1 LNTAFEIAKRISFYK
16 QKNYTRF
23 IVRLSI
29 AATAISV
36 AAILLTF
43 SIVNGFQSTI
53 SSKLYTFWGHIQIS
67 AVDGANLKEDS
78 QVIKNIQTIPNIQS
92 ASAFLNQTMVLGKDI
107 EIEGLNAKGIADFTN
122 IPNLIQGRLI
132 QKNSQTSAKEI
143 VLSKNIAAKLNIAI
157 GDQVRLY
164 FFQKN
169 QVQERKLT
177 VVGLFH
183 SGIEEYDLKN
193 VFVDIHLLQQLMQD
207 PTAITGYQINVK
219 DLNKIAETQIDI
231 QSKLPDNWVGSASS
245 DLYPQLF
252 DWIQVQNINRN
263 ITIVIMLLIA
273 VVNLITCL
281 LILLLERIPMI
292 GSLNAMGAT
301 NTMIQKV
308 FLYQASFIA
317 WIGIGLGVLIGLGLS
332 LLQLKFQWIHLD
344 ESAYLID
351 VLPIQIQPLQVV
363 GVIFGTAIICY
374 LSFLLPTIWI
384 KKISPAK
391 AIIPVATAAFKD
403 SAAPYFGIV
412 IGSVINDKMGGRIPF
427 DSLPITNMPSLAK
440 AVVCIDFPSSTAP

>member
-53 SSKLYTFWGHIQIS
+53 SSKLYSFWGHIQIS
-67 AVDGANLKEDS
+67 AVNGANLKDDP
-78 QVIKNIQTIPNIQS
+78 QVAKKIKSISNVQS
-92 ASAFLNQTMVLGKDI
+92 ASAFLNQTMVLAKDV
-107 EIEGLNAKGIADFTN
+107 EIEGLNAKGIADFTS

-132 QKNSQTSAKEI
+132 QRTAQSPSKEI
-143 VLSKNIAAKLNIAI
+143 VLSKNIATKLKMVI
-157 GDQVRLY
+157 GDQVSLY
-164 FFQKN
+164 FFQNN

-193 VFVDIHLLQQLMQD
+193 VFVDIQLLQQMIQT
-207 PTAITGYQINVK
+207 PTAITGYQINLK
-219 DLNKIAETQIDI
+219 DLSKIAETQNEI
-231 QSKLPDNWVGSASS
+231 QSILPENWVNSASAN
-245 DLYPQLF
+245 LYPQLF

-263 ITIVIMLLIA
+263 ITIIIMLLIA

-301 NTMIQKV
+301 HAMIQKV

-317 WIGIGLGVLIGLGLS
+317 WIGIGLGLLIGLGLS
-332 LLQLKFQWIHLD
+332 LLQLKFQWVQLD

-351 VLPIQIQPLQVV
+351 TLPIQIQPLQVI
-363 GVIFGTAIICY
+363 GVVIGTAIICY

-391 AIIPVATAAFKD
+391 AI
-403 SAAPYFGIV
+403 
-412 IGSVINDKMGGRIPF
+412 RF
-427 DSLPITNMPSLAK
+427 D
-440 AVVCIDFPSSTAP
+440 

>member
-43 SIVNGFQSTI
+43 SIVNGFQSTVRN
-53 SSKLYTFWGHIQIS
+53 KLFSFWGHIQIS
-67 AVDGANLKEDS
+67 SVNGANLNGDD
-78 QVIKNIQTIPNIQS
+78 QVAKQIKSISNIQS
-92 ASAFLNQTMVLGKDI
+92 SSAFLNQTIVLAKDI
-107 EIEGLNAKGIADFTN
+107 EIEGLNAKGIADFSS
-122 IPNLIQGRLI
+122 IPSLIQGRII
-132 QKNSQTSAKEI
+132 QSDGKNPSKEI
-143 VLSKNIAAKLNIAI
+143 VLSKNMASKLNIAI

-164 FFQKN
+164 FFQNN
-169 QVQERKLT
+169 QVQERILR

-183 SGIEEYDLKN
+183 SGIEAYDLKN
-193 VFVDIHLLQQLMQD
+193 VFVDIQLLQQLIQA
-207 PTAITGYQINVK
+207 PNAITGYQVNVN
-219 DLNKIAETQIDI
+219 DISTIAQTQIDI
-231 QSKLPDNWVGSASS
+231 QSILTENWVASASA
-245 DLYPQLF
+245 DMYPQLF
-252 DWIQVQNINRN
+252 DWIQVQSINRD
-263 ITIVIMLLIA
+263 ITIIIMLFIA

-281 LILLLERIPMI
+281 LILLLERVRMI

-301 NTMIQKV
+301 HAMIQKV

-317 WIGIGLGVLIGLGLS
+317 FAGIGLGVFIGLGLS
-332 LLQLKFQWIHLD
+332 ILQLKFQWIHLD

-363 GVIFGTAIICY
+363 GVIFGTAIVCY

-391 AIIPVATAAFKD
+391 AI
-403 SAAPYFGIV
+403 
-412 IGSVINDKMGGRIPF
+412 RF
-427 DSLPITNMPSLAK
+427 D
-440 AVVCIDFPSSTAP
+440 

>member
-1 LNTAFEIAKRISFYK
+1 MNTAFEIAKRISFYK

-43 SIVNGFQSTI
+43 SIVNGFQSTV
-53 SSKLYTFWGHIQIS
+53 SSKLFSFWGHIQIS
-67 AVDGANLKEDS
+67 AVNGANLKDDS
-78 QVIKNIQTIPNIQS
+78 LVAKKIKTISNIQS
-92 ASAFLNQTMVLGKDI
+92 ASAFLNQTMVLAKDL
-107 EIEGLNAKGIADFTN
+107 EIEGLNAKGIADFSSS
-122 IPNLIQGRLI
+122 PNLIQGRI
-132 QKNSQTSAKEI
+132 VRSDGQSPSKEI
-143 VLSKNIAAKLNIAI
+143 VLSKNMATKLKIVI
-157 GDQVRLY
+157 GDQVSLY
-164 FFQKN
+164 FFENN
-169 QVQERKLT
+169 QVQERKLI

-193 VFVDIHLLQQLMQD
+193 VFVDIHLLQQMIQS
-207 PTAITGYQINVK
+207 PAAITGYQINLK
-219 DLNKIAETQIDI
+219 DLSKIAETQNEI
-231 QSKLPDNWVGSASS
+231 QSILPENWVNSASAN
-245 DLYPQLF
+245 LYPQLF

-263 ITIVIMLLIA
+263 ITIMIMLLIA

-301 NTMIQKV
+301 HAMIQKV

-332 LLQLKFQWIHLD
+332 LLQLKFQWIQLD

-351 VLPIQIQPLQVV
+351 VLPIQIQPLQVI
-363 GVIFGTAIICY
+363 GVIVGTAIVCY

-391 AIIPVATAAFKD
+391 AI
-403 SAAPYFGIV
+403 
-412 IGSVINDKMGGRIPF
+412 RF
-427 DSLPITNMPSLAK
+427 D
-440 AVVCIDFPSSTAP
+440 

>member
-1 LNTAFEIAKRISFYK
+1 MNTAFEIAKRISFYK

-53 SSKLYTFWGHIQIS
+53 SSKLYSFWGHIQIS
-67 AVDGANLKEDS
+67 AINGANLNDDDQELKK
-78 QVIKNIQTIPNIQS
+78 IKTISNIQS
-92 ASAFLNQTMVLGKDI
+92 ASAFLNQTMVLAKDI
-107 EIEGLNAKGIADFTN
+107 EIEGLNAKGIADFSS

-132 QKNSQTSAKEI
+132 QSNSPSPAKEI
-143 VLSKNIAAKLNIAI
+143 VLSKNIASKLHIDI
-157 GDQVRLY
+157 GDEVKLY
-164 FFQKN
+164 FFQNN
-169 QVQERKLT
+169 QVQERKLM

-193 VFVDIHLLQQLMQD
+193 VFVDIRLLQQMIQT
-207 PTAITGYQINVK
+207 PAAITGYQINLK
-219 DLNKIAETQIDI
+219 DLGKIAETQKEI
-231 QSKLPDNWVGSASS
+231 QSIIPDNWVNNASTN
-245 DLYPQLF
+245 LYPQLF

-263 ITIVIMLLIA
+263 ITIIIMLLIA

-301 NTMIQKV
+301 HSMIQKV
-308 FLYQASFIA
+308 FMYQASFIA
-317 WIGIGLGVLIGLGLS
+317 WIGISLGVLIGIGLS

-351 VLPIQIQPLQVV
+351 TLPIEIQTLQVIAV
-363 GVIFGTAIICY
+363 VVGTAIVCY

-391 AIIPVATAAFKD
+391 AI
-403 SAAPYFGIV
+403 
-412 IGSVINDKMGGRIPF
+412 RF
-427 DSLPITNMPSLAK
+427 D
-440 AVVCIDFPSSTAP
+440 

>member
-29 AATAISV
+29 GATAISV

-43 SIVNGFQSTI
+43 SIVNGFQSTV
-53 SSKLYTFWGHIQIS
+53 SSKLFSFWGHIQIS
-67 AVDGANLKEDS
+67 AVNGANLKDDS
-78 QVIKNIQTIPNIQS
+78 LVSKKIKTISNIQS
-92 ASAFLNQTMVLGKDI
+92 ASTFLNQTMVLAKDV
-107 EIEGLNAKGIADFTN
+107 EIEGLNAKGIADFSSS
-122 IPNLIQGRLI
+122 PNLIQGRII
-132 QKNSQTSAKEI
+132 QSDGQSPSKEI
-143 VLSKNIAAKLNIAI
+143 VLSKKMATKLKIVI
-157 GDQVRLY
+157 GDQVSLY
-164 FFQKN
+164 FFQNN
-169 QVQERKLT
+169 QVQERKLI

-193 VFVDIHLLQQLMQD
+193 VFVDIHLLQQMIQS
-207 PTAITGYQINVK
+207 PAAITGYQINLK
-219 DLNKIAETQIDI
+219 DLSKIAETQNEI
-231 QSKLPDNWVGSASS
+231 QSILPENWVNSASAN
-245 DLYPQLF
+245 LYPQLF

-263 ITIVIMLLIA
+263 ITIMIMLLIA

-301 NTMIQKV
+301 HTMIQKV

-317 WIGIGLGVLIGLGLS
+317 LIGIGLGVLIGLGLS
-332 LLQLKFQWIHLD
+332 LLQLKFKWIQLD

-351 VLPIQIQPLQVV
+351 TLPIQIQPLQVI
-363 GVIFGTAIICY
+363 GVVVGTAIVCY

-391 AIIPVATAAFKD
+391 AI
-403 SAAPYFGIV
+403 
-412 IGSVINDKMGGRIPF
+412 RF
-427 DSLPITNMPSLAK
+427 D
-440 AVVCIDFPSSTAP
+440 

>member
-1 LNTAFEIAKRISFYK
+1 LNTALEIAKRISFYK

-23 IVRLSI
+23 IVRISI

-43 SIVNGFQSTI
+43 SIVNGFQSTV
-53 SSKLYTFWGHIQIS
+53 SDKLFSFWGHLQIS
-67 AVDGANLKEDS
+67 SVSGASLSDEA
-78 QVIKNIQTIPNIQS
+78 QVAKRFKSIPNIQS
-92 ASAFLNQTMVLGKDI
+92 ASAFLNQTMVLAKDI
-107 EIEGLNAKGIADFTN
+107 EIEGLNAKGIADYSS
-122 IPNLIQGRLI
+122 IPNLIQGRII
-132 QKNSQTSAKEI
+132 QSDGQSPSKEI
-143 VLSKNIAAKLNIAI
+143 VLSKNMATKLHIAI

-164 FFQKN
+164 FFQNN
-169 QVQERKLT
+169 QVQERKLS

-193 VFVDIHLLQQLMQD
+193 VFVDIHLLQQLIQA
-207 PTAITGYQINVK
+207 PNAISGYQINVK
-219 DLNKIAETQIDI
+219 DLGTIAQTQIDV
-231 QSKLPDNWVGSASS
+231 QSNLPENWVATESK

-263 ITIVIMLLIA
+263 ITIIIMLFIA
-273 VVNLITCL
+273 IVNLITCL
-281 LILLLERIPMI
+281 LILLLERVPMI

-301 NTMIQKV
+301 HAMIRKV

-317 WIGIGLGVLIGLGLS
+317 CAGIGLGVLIGIGLS
-332 LLQLKFQWIHLD
+332 ILQLKFQWIQLD

-351 VLPIQIQPLQVV
+351 VLPIQIQPLQLI
-363 GVIFGTAIICY
+363 GVIVGTAIVCY

-391 AIIPVATAAFKD
+391 AI
-403 SAAPYFGIV
+403 
-412 IGSVINDKMGGRIPF
+412 RF
-427 DSLPITNMPSLAK
+427 D
-440 AVVCIDFPSSTAP
+440 

>member
-1 LNTAFEIAKRISFYK
+1 MNTAFEIAKRISFYK

-53 SSKLYTFWGHIQIS
+53 SSKLYSFWGHIQIS
-67 AVDGANLKEDS
+67 AINGANINDDS
-78 QVIKNIQTIPNIQS
+78 QVTKKIKRISNIQS
-92 ASAFLNQTMVLGKDI
+92 VSAFLNQTMVLAKDV
-107 EIEGLNAKGIADFTN
+107 EIEGLNAKGIADFN
-122 IPNLIQGRLI
+122 SIPNLTQGRLI
-132 QKNSQTSAKEI
+132 QSNGQSPSKEI
-143 VLSKNIAAKLNIAI
+143 VLSKNIAVKLKMVI
-157 GDQVRLY
+157 GDQVSLY
-164 FFQKN
+164 FFQNN

-193 VFVDIHLLQQLMQD
+193 VFVDIQLLQQMIQA
-207 PTAITGYQINVK
+207 PAAITGYQINLK
-219 DLNKIAETQIDI
+219 DLSKIAETQNEI
-231 QSKLPDNWVGSASS
+231 QSILPDNWVNSASAN
-245 DLYPQLF
+245 LYPQLF

-263 ITIVIMLLIA
+263 ITIIIMLLIA

-301 NTMIQKV
+301 HAMIQKV

-317 WIGIGLGVLIGLGLS
+317 WIGIGLGLLIGLGLS
-332 LLQLKFQWIHLD
+332 LLQLKFQWIQLD

-351 VLPIQIQPLQVV
+351 TLPIQIQPLQVI
-363 GVIFGTAIICY
+363 GVVIGTAIICY

-391 AIIPVATAAFKD
+391 AI
-403 SAAPYFGIV
+403 
-412 IGSVINDKMGGRIPF
+412 RF
-427 DSLPITNMPSLAK
+427 D
-440 AVVCIDFPSSTAP
+440 

>member
-23 IVRLSI
+23 IVRLSM

-53 SSKLYTFWGHIQIS
+53 SSKLYAFWGHIQIS
-67 AVDGANLKEDS
+67 AVDGKHLKEDAL
-78 QVIKNIQTIPNIQS
+78 VIKNIQTISNIQS

-107 EIEGLNAKGIADFTN
+107 EIEGLNAKGIANFGS

-132 QKNSQTSAKEI
+132 QTNNSSPAKEI
-143 VLSKNIAAKLNIAI
+143 VLSKNIATKLNIAL

-164 FFQKN
+164 FFQNN

-193 VFVDIHLLQQLMQD
+193 VFVDIQLLQQIIQS
-207 PTAITGYQINVK
+207 PGAITGYQINVK
-219 DLNKIAETQIDI
+219 DLNKVAETKKEI
-231 QSKLPDNWVGSASS
+231 QSKLPDNWVCSTSTA
-245 DLYPQLF
+245 LYPQLF

-301 NTMIQKV
+301 HSMIQKV

-351 VLPIQIQPLQVV
+351 VLPIQIQPLQVI
-363 GVIFGTAIICY
+363 GVIFGTAIVCY

-391 AIIPVATAAFKD
+391 AI
-403 SAAPYFGIV
+403 
-412 IGSVINDKMGGRIPF
+412 RF
-427 DSLPITNMPSLAK
+427 D
-440 AVVCIDFPSSTAP
+440 

>member
-1 LNTAFEIAKRISFYK
+1 MNTAFEIAKRISFYK

-53 SSKLYTFWGHIQIS
+53 SNKLFSFWGHLQIS
-67 AVDGANLKEDS
+67 SVSGASLIEDA
-78 QVIKNIQTIPNIQS
+78 QLVEKIKTIPNIQS
-92 ASAFLNQTMVLGKDI
+92 ASAFLNQTMVLAKDI
-107 EIEGLNAKGIADFTN
+107 EIEGLNAKGIADFSS

-132 QKNSQTSAKEI
+132 QSDGQSPSKEI
-143 VLSKNIAAKLNIAI
+143 VLSKNLASKLHIVI
-157 GDQVRLY
+157 GDEVRLY
-164 FFQKN
+164 FFQNN
-169 QVQERKLT
+169 QVQERRLS

-183 SGIEEYDLKN
+183 SGIEAYDLKN
-193 VFVDIHLLQQLMQD
+193 VFIDIHLLQQLIQA
-207 PTAITGYQINVK
+207 PNAITGYQINVR
-219 DLNKIAETQIDI
+219 DLNTIAQTQIDI
-231 QSKLPDNWVGSASS
+231 QSILPENWVASASA

-252 DWIQVQNINRN
+252 DWIQVQSINRD
-263 ITIVIMLLIA
+263 ITIIIMLFIA
-273 VVNLITCL
+273 IVNLITCL
-281 LILLLERIPMI
+281 LILLLERVPMI

-301 NTMIQKV
+301 HAMIRKV

-317 WIGIGLGVLIGLGLS
+317 CAGIGLGVLIGLGLS
-332 LLQLKFQWIHLD
+332 ILQLKFQWIQLD

-351 VLPIQIQPLQVV
+351 VLPIQIQPLQVI
-363 GVIFGTAIICY
+363 GVVFGTAIVCY

-391 AIIPVATAAFKD
+391 AIRF
-403 SAAPYFGIV
+403 
-412 IGSVINDKMGGRIPF
+412 N
-427 DSLPITNMPSLAK
+427 
-440 AVVCIDFPSSTAP
+440 

>member
-1 LNTAFEIAKRISFYK
+1 MNTAFEIAKRISFYK

-53 SSKLYTFWGHIQIS
+53 SSKLYSFWGHIQIR
-67 AVDGANLKEDS
+67 AVNSTNLKEDS
-78 QVIKNIQTIPNIQS
+78 LVAKNIKKIPNIQS
-92 ASAFLNQTMVLGKDI
+92 ASAFLNQTMVLAKDV
-107 EIEGLNAKGIADFTN
+107 EIEGLNAKGITDFTS

-132 QKNSQTSAKEI
+132 QSNGQSPSKEI
-143 VLSKNIAAKLNIAI
+143 VLSKNIAAKLKIVI
-157 GDQVRLY
+157 GDQVSLY
-164 FFQKN
+164 FFQN
-169 QVQERKLT
+169 DQVQERKLT

-193 VFVDIHLLQQLMQD
+193 VFVDIQLLQQMIQV
-207 PTAITGYQINVK
+207 PNAITGYQINVN
-219 DLNKIAETQIDI
+219 DLSKIAETQNEI
-231 QSKLPDNWVGSASS
+231 QSILPDNLVNSASA
-245 DLYPQLF
+245 DIYPQLF

-263 ITIVIMLLIA
+263 ITVFIMLLIA
-273 VVNLITCL
+273 VVNLMTCL

-301 NTMIQKV
+301 HAMIQKV

-317 WIGIGLGVLIGLGLS
+317 CIGIGLGLLVGLGLS
-332 LLQLKFQWIHLD
+332 LLQLKFQWIQLD

-351 VLPIQIQPLQVV
+351 TLPIQIKPLQVF
-363 GVIFGTAIICY
+363 GVVLGTAIICY

-384 KKISPAK
+384 RKISPAK
-391 AIIPVATAAFKD
+391 AI
-403 SAAPYFGIV
+403 
-412 IGSVINDKMGGRIPF
+412 RF
-427 DSLPITNMPSLAK
+427 D
-440 AVVCIDFPSSTAP
+440 

>member
-1 LNTAFEIAKRISFYK
+1 MNTAFEIAKRISFYK

-53 SSKLYTFWGHIQIS
+53 SSKLYAFWGHIQIS
-67 AVDGANLKEDS
+67 AVNGANLNDDT
-78 QVIKNIQTIPNIQS
+78 QVTKKIKSIPNIQS
-92 ASAFLNQTMVLGKDI
+92 ASAFLNQTIVLAKDL
-107 EIEGLNAKGIADFTN
+107 EIEGLNAKGIADFSS
-122 IPNLIQGRLI
+122 IPNLIKGRLI
-132 QKNSQTSAKEI
+132 QSSSQSPSKEI
-143 VLSKNIAAKLNIAI
+143 VLSKNIATKLKIVI
-157 GDQVRLY
+157 GDQVSLY
-164 FFQKN
+164 FFQNN

-193 VFVDIHLLQQLMQD
+193 VFVDIHLLQQMIQA
-207 PTAITGYQINVK
+207 PTAISGYQIILK
-219 DLNKIAETQIDI
+219 DLNKIAETQNQI
-231 QSKLPDNWVGSASS
+231 QSILPNNWVNSASA

-301 NTMIQKV
+301 HAMIQKV

-317 WIGIGLGVLIGLGLS
+317 CIGIGLGLLIGLGLS
-332 LLQLKFQWIHLD
+332 LLQFKFQWIQLD
-344 ESAYLID
+344 ESAYLINT
-351 VLPIQIQPLQVV
+351 LPIQIQPLQVI
-363 GVIFGTAIICY
+363 GVVIGTALVCY

-384 KKISPAK
+384 KKISPAR
-391 AIIPVATAAFKD
+391 AI
-403 SAAPYFGIV
+403 
-412 IGSVINDKMGGRIPF
+412 RF
-427 DSLPITNMPSLAK
+427 D
-440 AVVCIDFPSSTAP
+440 

>member
-1 LNTAFEIAKRISFYK
+1 MNTAFEIAKRISFYK

-53 SSKLYTFWGHIQIS
+53 SSKLYSFWGHIQIS
-67 AVDGANLKEDS
+67 AVNSTNLKEDS
-78 QVIKNIQTIPNIQS
+78 LVAKNIKKISNIQS
-92 ASAFLNQTMVLGKDI
+92 ASAFLNQTMVLAKDV
-107 EIEGLNAKGIADFTN
+107 EIEGLNAKGIADFTS

-132 QKNSQTSAKEI
+132 QSNGQSPSKEI
-143 VLSKNIAAKLNIAI
+143 VLSKNIATKLKIVI
-157 GDQVRLY
+157 GDQVSLY
-164 FFQKN
+164 FFQN
-169 QVQERKLT
+169 DQVQERKLT

-193 VFVDIHLLQQLMQD
+193 VFVDIQLLQQMIQV
-207 PTAITGYQINVK
+207 PNAITGYQINVN
-219 DLNKIAETQIDI
+219 DLSKIAETQSEI
-231 QSKLPDNWVGSASS
+231 QSILPDNWVNSASA
-245 DLYPQLF
+245 DIYPQLF

-263 ITIVIMLLIA
+263 ITIIIMLLIA

-301 NTMIQKV
+301 HSMIQKV

-317 WIGIGLGVLIGLGLS
+317 CIGIGLGLLVGLGLS
-332 LLQLKFQWIHLD
+332 LLQLKFQWIQLD

-351 VLPIQIQPLQVV
+351 TLPIQIKPLQVF
-363 GVIFGTAIICY
+363 GVVLGTAIICY

-384 KKISPAK
+384 RKISPAK
-391 AIIPVATAAFKD
+391 AI
-403 SAAPYFGIV
+403 
-412 IGSVINDKMGGRIPF
+412 RF
-427 DSLPITNMPSLAK
+427 D
-440 AVVCIDFPSSTAP
+440 

>member
-1 LNTAFEIAKRISFYK
+1 MNTAFEIAKRISFYK

-29 AATAISV
+29 VATAISV

-53 SSKLYTFWGHIQIS
+53 SSKLYSFWGHIQIS
-67 AVDGANLKEDS
+67 AVNSTNLKEDS
-78 QVIKNIQTIPNIQS
+78 LVAKNIKKISNIQS
-92 ASAFLNQTMVLGKDI
+92 ASAFLNQTMVLAKDV
-107 EIEGLNAKGIADFTN
+107 EIEGLNAKGIADFTS

-132 QKNSQTSAKEI
+132 QSNGQSPSKEI
-143 VLSKNIAAKLNIAI
+143 ILSKNIATKLKIVI
-157 GDQVRLY
+157 GDQVSLY
-164 FFQKN
+164 FFQN
-169 QVQERKLT
+169 DQVQERKLT

-193 VFVDIHLLQQLMQD
+193 IFVDIQLLQQMIQV
-207 PTAITGYQINVK
+207 PNAITGYQINVN
-219 DLNKIAETQIDI
+219 DLSKIAETQNEI
-231 QSKLPDNWVGSASS
+231 QSILPDNWMNSASA
-245 DLYPQLF
+245 DIYPQLF

-263 ITIVIMLLIA
+263 ITIIIMLLIA

-301 NTMIQKV
+301 HSMIQKV

-317 WIGIGLGVLIGLGLS
+317 CIGIGLGLLVGLGLS
-332 LLQLKFQWIHLD
+332 LLQLKFQWIQLD

-351 VLPIQIQPLQVV
+351 TLPIQIKPLQVF
-363 GVIFGTAIICY
+363 GVVLGTAIICY

-384 KKISPAK
+384 RKISPAK
-391 AIIPVATAAFKD
+391 AI
-403 SAAPYFGIV
+403 
-412 IGSVINDKMGGRIPF
+412 RF
-427 DSLPITNMPSLAK
+427 D
-440 AVVCIDFPSSTAP
+440 

>member
-29 AATAISV
+29 VATAISV

-53 SSKLYTFWGHIQIS
+53 SSKLYSFWGHIQIS
-67 AVDGANLKEDS
+67 AVNSTNLKEDS
-78 QVIKNIQTIPNIQS
+78 LVAKNIKKISNIQS
-92 ASAFLNQTMVLGKDI
+92 ASAFLNQTMVLAKDV
-107 EIEGLNAKGIADFTN
+107 EIEGLNAKGIADFTS

-132 QKNSQTSAKEI
+132 QSNGQSPSKEI
-143 VLSKNIAAKLNIAI
+143 VLSKNIATKLKIVI
-157 GDQVRLY
+157 GDQVSLY
-164 FFQKN
+164 FFQN
-169 QVQERKLT
+169 DQVQERKLT

-193 VFVDIHLLQQLMQD
+193 IFVDIQLLQQMIQV
-207 PTAITGYQINVK
+207 PNAITGYQINVN
-219 DLNKIAETQIDI
+219 DLSKIAETQNEI
-231 QSKLPDNWVGSASS
+231 QSILPDNWVNIASA
-245 DLYPQLF
+245 DIYPQLF

-263 ITIVIMLLIA
+263 ITIIIMLLIA

-301 NTMIQKV
+301 HSMIQKV

-317 WIGIGLGVLIGLGLS
+317 CIGIGLGLLVGLGLS
-332 LLQLKFQWIHLD
+332 LLQLKFQWIQLD

-351 VLPIQIQPLQVV
+351 TLPIQIKPLQVF
-363 GVIFGTAIICY
+363 GVVLGTAIICY

-384 KKISPAK
+384 RKISPAK
-391 AIIPVATAAFKD
+391 AI
-403 SAAPYFGIV
+403 
-412 IGSVINDKMGGRIPF
+412 RF
-427 DSLPITNMPSLAK
+427 D
-440 AVVCIDFPSSTAP
+440 

>member
-1 LNTAFEIAKRISFYK
+1 MNTAFEIAKRISFYK

-53 SSKLYTFWGHIQIS
+53 SSKLYAFWGHIQIS
-67 AVDGANLKEDS
+67 AINGASINDDS
-78 QVIKNIQTIPNIQS
+78 QITKKIKRISNIQS
-92 ASAFLNQTMVLGKDI
+92 VSAFLNQTMVLAKDV
-107 EIEGLNAKGIADFTN
+107 EIEGLNAKGIADFSS

-132 QKNSQTSAKEI
+132 QRSNQSPSKEI
-143 VLSKNIAAKLNIAI
+143 ILSKNIATKLKMVI
-157 GDQVRLY
+157 GDQVSLY
-164 FFQKN
+164 FFQNN
-169 QVQERKLT
+169 QVQERKLR

-193 VFVDIHLLQQLMQD
+193 VFVDIQLLQQMIQT
-207 PTAITGYQINVK
+207 PAAISGYQINLK
-219 DLNKIAETQIDI
+219 DLTKITETQNEI
-231 QSKLPDNWVGSASS
+231 QSILPDNWVNSASAN
-245 DLYPQLF
+245 LYPQLF

-263 ITIVIMLLIA
+263 ITIIIMLLIA

-301 NTMIQKV
+301 HAMIQKV

-317 WIGIGLGVLIGLGLS
+317 WIGIGLGLLIGLGFS
-332 LLQLKFQWIHLD
+332 LLQLKFQWIQLD
-344 ESAYLID
+344 ESAYLINT
-351 VLPIQIQPLQVV
+351 LPIQIQPLQVI
-363 GVIFGTAIICY
+363 GVVVGTALVCY
-374 LSFLLPTIWI
+374 LSFLLPTIWV

-391 AIIPVATAAFKD
+391 AI
-403 SAAPYFGIV
+403 
-412 IGSVINDKMGGRIPF
+412 RF
-427 DSLPITNMPSLAK
+427 D
-440 AVVCIDFPSSTAP
+440 

>member
-1 LNTAFEIAKRISFYK
+1 MNTAFEIAKRISFYK

-53 SSKLYTFWGHIQIS
+53 SSKLYSFWGHIQIR
-67 AVDGANLKEDS
+67 AVNSTNLKEDS
-78 QVIKNIQTIPNIQS
+78 LVAKNIKKIPNIQS
-92 ASAFLNQTMVLGKDI
+92 ASAFLNQTMVLAKDV
-107 EIEGLNAKGIADFTN
+107 EIEGLNAKGITDFTS
-122 IPNLIQGRLI
+122 IPSLIQGRLI
-132 QKNSQTSAKEI
+132 QSNGQSPSKEI
-143 VLSKNIAAKLNIAI
+143 VLSKNIAAKLKIVI
-157 GDQVRLY
+157 GDQVSLY
-164 FFQKN
+164 FFQN
-169 QVQERKLT
+169 DQVQERKLT

-193 VFVDIHLLQQLMQD
+193 VFVDIQLLQQMIQV
-207 PTAITGYQINVK
+207 PNAITGYQINVN
-219 DLNKIAETQIDI
+219 DLSKIAETQNEI
-231 QSKLPDNWVGSASS
+231 QSILPDNWVNSASA
-245 DLYPQLF
+245 DIYPQLF

-263 ITIVIMLLIA
+263 ITIFIMLLIA
-273 VVNLITCL
+273 VVNLMTCL

-301 NTMIQKV
+301 HAMIQKV

-317 WIGIGLGVLIGLGLS
+317 CIGIGLGLLVGLGLS
-332 LLQLKFQWIHLD
+332 LLQLKFQWIQLD

-351 VLPIQIQPLQVV
+351 TLPIQIKPLQVF
-363 GVIFGTAIICY
+363 GVVLGTAIICY

-384 KKISPAK
+384 RKISPAK
-391 AIIPVATAAFKD
+391 AI
-403 SAAPYFGIV
+403 
-412 IGSVINDKMGGRIPF
+412 RF
-427 DSLPITNMPSLAK
+427 D
-440 AVVCIDFPSSTAP
+440 

>member
-1 LNTAFEIAKRISFYK
+1 MNTALEIAKRISFYK

-43 SIVNGFQSTI
+43 SIVNGFQSTV
-53 SSKLYTFWGHIQIS
+53 SDKLFSFWGHLQIS
-67 AVDGANLKEDS
+67 SVSGANLSDEA
-78 QVIKNIQTIPNIQS
+78 QVAKKIKSIPNIQS
-92 ASAFLNQTMVLGKDI
+92 ASAFLNQTIVLAKDI
-107 EIEGLNAKGIADFTN
+107 EIEGLNAKGIADYAS
-122 IPNLIQGRLI
+122 IPNLIQGRVI
-132 QKNSQTSAKEI
+132 QSDGQSSSKEI
-143 VLSKNIAAKLNIAI
+143 VLSKNLATKLHITI

-164 FFQKN
+164 FFQNN
-169 QVQERKLT
+169 QVQERKLS

-193 VFVDIHLLQQLMQD
+193 VFVDIHLLQQLIQA
-207 PTAITGYQINVK
+207 PNAISGYQINVK
-219 DLNKIAETQIDI
+219 DLSTIAQTQIDV
-231 QSKLPDNWVGSASS
+231 QSNLPENWVATESKN
-245 DLYPQLF
+245 LYPQLF

-263 ITIVIMLLIA
+263 ITIIIMLFIA
-273 VVNLITCL
+273 IVNLITCL
-281 LILLLERIPMI
+281 LILLLERVPMI

-301 NTMIQKV
+301 HAMIRKV

-317 WIGIGLGVLIGLGLS
+317 CAGIGLGVLIGIGLS
-332 LLQLKFQWIHLD
+332 FLQLKFQWIQLD

-351 VLPIQIQPLQVV
+351 VLPIQIQPLQVI
-363 GVIFGTAIICY
+363 GVIVGTAIVCY

-391 AIIPVATAAFKD
+391 AI
-403 SAAPYFGIV
+403 
-412 IGSVINDKMGGRIPF
+412 RF
-427 DSLPITNMPSLAK
+427 D
-440 AVVCIDFPSSTAP
+440 

>member
-53 SSKLYTFWGHIQIS
+53 SSKLYAFWGHIQIS

-78 QVIKNIQTIPNIQS
+78 LVIKNIQTIPNIQS

-107 EIEGLNAKGIADFTN
+107 EIEGLNAKGISDFNN

-132 QKNSQTSAKEI
+132 QKNRQSSAKEI
-143 VLSKNIAAKLNIAI
+143 VLSKNIAAKLNITI

-193 VFVDIHLLQQLMQD
+193 VFVDIHLLQQLIQD

-219 DLNKIAETQIDI
+219 ELSKIAETQNDI
-231 QSKLPDNWVGSASS
+231 QSKLPDNWVCSASTAI
-245 DLYPQLF
+245 YPQLF

-301 NTMIQKV
+301 NKMIQKV

-317 WIGIGLGVLIGLGLS
+317 WIGIGLGVVIGLGLS
-332 LLQLKFQWIHLD
+332 FLQLKFQWIQLD

-351 VLPIQIQPLQVV
+351 VLPIQIQPLQVI
-363 GVIFGTAIICY
+363 GVIIGTAIVSY

-391 AIIPVATAAFKD
+391 AI
-403 SAAPYFGIV
+403 
-412 IGSVINDKMGGRIPF
+412 RF
-427 DSLPITNMPSLAK
+427 D
-440 AVVCIDFPSSTAP
+440 

>member
-1 LNTAFEIAKRISFYK
+1 MNTAFEIAKRISFYK

-43 SIVNGFQSTI
+43 SIVNGFQATV
-53 SSKLYTFWGHIQIS
+53 SSKLFSFWGHIQIS
-67 AVDGANLKEDS
+67 SVNGASLKEDA
-78 QVIKNIQTIPNIQS
+78 QVAKKIKTIPNIQS
-92 ASAFLNQTMVLGKDI
+92 ASAFLNQTMVLAKDI
-107 EIEGLNAKGIADFTN
+107 EIEGLNAKGIADFSS
-122 IPNLIQGRLI
+122 IPNLIQGRII
-132 QKNSQTSAKEI
+132 QSDGQSPGKEI
-143 VLSKNIAAKLNIAI
+143 VLSKNMAAKLHIAI

-164 FFQKN
+164 FFQNN
-169 QVQERKLT
+169 QVQERRLS

-193 VFVDIHLLQQLMQD
+193 VFVDIQLLQQMTLA
-207 PTAITGYQINVK
+207 PTAITGYQMNVQ
-219 DLNKIAETQIDI
+219 DLSKIAQTQMDI
-231 QSKLPDNWVGSASS
+231 QSNLPENWVASASA

-263 ITIVIMLLIA
+263 ITIIIMLLIA

-281 LILLLERIPMI
+281 LILLLERVPMI

-301 NTMIQKV
+301 HAMIQKV
-308 FLYQASFIA
+308 FMYQASFIA

-351 VLPIQIQPLQVV
+351 VLPIQIQPLQVI
-363 GVIFGTAIICY
+363 GVIVGTAIISY
-374 LSFLLPTIWI
+374 ISFLLPTIWI

-391 AIIPVATAAFKD
+391 AI
-403 SAAPYFGIV
+403 
-412 IGSVINDKMGGRIPF
+412 RF
-427 DSLPITNMPSLAK
+427 D
-440 AVVCIDFPSSTAP
+440 